1 MDYWLGSIIEDYSLY
16 RIIEGLIA
24 IFTLVAVYL
33 GIQIALTWR
42 LLKKDETSSEE
53 LVSQRASFNRSTIFI
68 FIAGFFMLVH
78 EFFEG
83 FEKESLDYVS
93 YELLEMIALLG
104 LVMFFYEWH
113 KMMKKY
119 KSIHK

>member
-104 LVMFFYEWH
+104 LVLFFYEWH